1 MYIPEL
7 RSMFGKLFGRQEAEP
22 VNAVGDADFTR
33 PGWQNIGQYPLIEG
47 YPASEIVN
55 VMDGVETVPAAA
67 AAVSIYA
74 DTLADLPKFVRRKG
88 NRNDRL
94 PDHWLTERLND
105 PHPGING
112 RKLWRWVGR
121 EIAARGECYLAIERQ
136 DGWPVE
142 FMPARIQG
150 AYGPGSMVDLA
161 VPGAMV
167 WVQIPSGMY
176 TGGSM
181 QRQYPAAD
189 ILHFTDSDYDP
200 FEGRAPSPLE
210 CRARN
215 PIGVYKQIW
224 NRYTQR
230 LASGGHDTV
239 YFTLPES
246 ADEWDAFLERFQKQ
260 AAGARNAGK
269 PFPLPFGSDAK
280 ALTVTDV
287 QRETLGMLNFLVI
300 DVARAW
306 GIPPF
311 MIFARLGEGVSARAR
326 SDLAEQFLNWQRLRY
341 ASFVK
346 NITAEIDLKVLR
358 PLSLAGSR
366 TARNVCVE
374 FDLDHMTMGTFE
386 GRSKV
391 AVALHAGGLL
401 TKNEARSLVDFDAIE
416 GGDELPQVR
425 GAPADSGGKGSS
437 AGGDEPNDPDEDDSE
452 SEDE

>member
-1 MYIPEL
+1 MRFPDL
-7 RSMFGKLFGRQEAEP
+7 KALLSKLVGRESESEP
-22 VNAVGDADFTR
+22 VNAVGDTDFTR
-33 PGWQNIGQYPLIEG
+33 PGWQNLGQYPLIEG
-47 YPASEIVN
+47 FPASEVVH

-74 DTLADLPKFVRRKG
+74 DTLADLPKFVRRIG
-88 NRNDRL
+88 SRNERL
-94 PDHWLTERLND
+94 PDHWLTQRLND
-105 PHPGING
+105 PHPGINAP
-112 RKLWRWVGR
+112 KLWRWVGR
-121 EIAARGECYLAIERQ
+121 ELAARGECYLAIERQ

-142 FMPARIQG
+142 FTPARIQG
-150 AYGPGSMVDLA
+150 AYGPGSRIDMA
-161 VPGAMV
+161 VPGATT

-176 TGGSM
+176 VGGAM
-181 QRQYPAAD
+181 QREYPVAD
-189 ILHFTDSDYDP
+189 IMHFSDSDYDP
-200 FEGRAPSPLE
+200 FEGRSPSPLE
-210 CRARN
+210 SRARN

-224 NRYTQR
+224 NRYTRR

-239 YFTLPES
+239 FFTLPES
-246 ADEWDAFLERFQKQ
+246 TDEWDAFLTRFEKM
-260 AAGARNAGK
+260 AAGTRNSGK

-280 ALTVTDV
+280 SLTLSDV
-287 QRETLGMLNFLVI
+287 ATQTMEMLNFLVI
-300 DVARAW
+300 DIARAW
-306 GIPPF
+306 GVPPF

-346 NITAEIDLKVLR
+346 NITAEIDLKILR
-358 PLSLAGSR
+358 PLSMAGSR

-401 TKNEARSLVDFDAIE
+401 TKNEARGLVDFDEIE

-425 GAPADSGGKGSS
+425 GAPPSDGDKGKGSS
-437 AGGDEPNDPDEDDSE
+437 AAGDEPNEPDED
-452 SEDE
+452 EDE